1 MKLPTADKEIL
12 HQLATICGS
21 DTEAQLTWL
30 LYRYGFPTILTAQV
44 IACVMLSALR
54 GYAPPAGLVWWGAS
68 FTLITLL
75 RAGIYLFWRLSGRQR
90 ERHLFFTRLYGAGAL
105 AAGIAWA
112 ALLLFYDAALPVYLQ
127 LFILIV
133 LVGMP
138 IAAMPT
144 NSIRPS
150 VYYSFSFPILLG
162 LFFWSLFMVEQ
173 LHVQFFLVA
182 ATYSVIL
189 VIIARTYHLNLQ
201 KTLETRNANQ
211 QLLERLRQMAYFD
224 PLTGLANRRWF
235 RETAIKALERGRRH
249 GSRVALL
256 LLDLDNFKQVNDR
269 YGHECGDRLLE
280 EIARRLTRCLRQTD
294 TVVRTDGD
302 LARIGGDE
310 LTILLE
316 DIRTAG
322 DVGVVAERILSTLHQ
337 PVDLGEARLRPSASL
352 GIALYPDHGE
362 DFKQLMHHADSA
374 MYQAKKA
381 GKNQYAIYGT
391 GEENKVLPEDDQ
403 EHLR

>member
-1 MKLPTADKEIL
+1 MKLPTADKEVL
-12 HQLATICGS
+12 DQLATMCGS
-21 DTEAQLTWL
+21 DTRAQLTWL

-54 GYAPPAGLVWWGAS
+54 GHAPPAALIRWGVL
-68 FTLITLL
+68 FTVVTLL
-75 RAGIYLFWRLSGRQR
+75 RAGLYLYWRLSDRKQ
-90 ERHLFFTRLYGAGAL
+90 ERHRFFTRLYAAGAL
-105 AAGIAWA
+105 AAGITWGS
-112 ALLLFYDAALPVYLQ
+112 LLLFYHPGLPVYLQ

-144 NSIRPS
+144 NSICPP
-150 VYYSFSFPILLG
+150 VYYSFSFPILLA
-162 LFFWSLFMVEQ
+162 LFSWSLFVVER
-173 LHVQFFLVA
+173 LHLQFFLVA
-182 ATYSVIL
+182 VTYSVIL

-201 KTLETRNANQ
+201 QTLETRNANQ
-211 QLLERLRQMAYFD
+211 KLLERLQQMAYFD

-280 EIARRLTRCLRQTD
+280 EIARRLTSCLRLTD

-316 DIRTAG
+316 DIRTTD
-322 DVGVVAERILSTLHQ
+322 DVRNVAKRILATLHQ

-352 GIALYPDHGE
+352 GIAIYPDHGDE
-362 DFKQLMHHADSA
+362 FKQLMHYADRA
-374 MYQAKKA
+374 MYHAKNS
-381 GKNQYAIYGT
+381 GKNRYAVYD
-391 GEENKVLPEDDQ
+391 GEEEETERGIP
-403 EHLR
+403 

>member
-12 HQLATICGS
+12 HQLADICGS
-21 DTEAQLTWL
+21 DTGAQLTWL
-30 LYRYGFPTILTAQV
+30 LYRYGFPTIITAQV

-54 GYAPPAGLVWWGAS
+54 GYTAPAALALWGVF

-75 RAGIYLFWRLSGRQR
+75 RAGLYLYWRLSGRQQ
-90 ERHLFFTRLYGAGAL
+90 ERHRFFSRLYAMGAM

-112 ALLLFYDAALPVYLQ
+112 SLLLFYHAGLPVYLQ
-127 LFILIV
+127 LFILVV

-144 NSIRPS
+144 NSICPPA
-150 VYYSFSFPILLG
+150 YYGFSFPILLA
-162 LFFWSLFMVEQ
+162 LFYWSLFVVEE

-182 ATYSVIL
+182 VTYSVIL

-201 KTLETRNANQ
+201 QTLETRNANQ
-211 QLLERLRQMAYFD
+211 QLLERLQQMAYFD

-235 RETAIKALERGRRH
+235 RETAVKALERGRRH

-269 YGHECGDRLLE
+269 YGHECGDLLLE
-280 EIARRLTRCLRQTD
+280 EIARRLTRCLRLTD

-316 DIRTAG
+316 DIRTTD
-322 DVGVVAERILSTLHQ
+322 DVRAVAERILTTLHQ

-352 GIALYPDHGE
+352 GIALYPDHGRE
-362 DFKQLMHHADSA
+362 FKQLMHHADRA
-374 MYQAKKA
+374 MYRAKKS
-381 GKNQYAIYGT
+381 GKNRYAVYD
-391 GEENKVLPEDDQ
+391 GEQ
-403 EHLR
+403 EETEHGIP

>member
-12 HQLATICGS
+12 HQLTAICGS
-21 DTEAQLTWL
+21 DTGAQLTWL

-44 IACVMLSALR
+44 IACVMLSALQ
-54 GYAPPAGLVWWGAS
+54 GFAPPAALIGWGVS

-75 RAGIYLFWRLSGRQR
+75 RAGIYLYWRLSGRQQEQHR
-90 ERHLFFTRLYGAGAL
+90 FFTRLYAAGAL
-105 AAGIAWA
+105 ASGIAWA
-112 ALLLFYDAALPVYLQ
+112 TLLLFYHAGLPVYLQ

-144 NSIRPS
+144 NSICPS
-150 VYYSFSFPILLG
+150 VYYCFSFPILLA
-162 LFFWSLFMVEQ
+162 LFYWSLFVVED
-173 LHVQFFLVA
+173 LHLQFFLIA

-201 KTLETRNANQ
+201 QTLETRNANQ
-211 QLLERLRQMAYFD
+211 HLLERLHQMAYFD

-235 RETAIKALERGRRH
+235 RETALKALERGRRH

-269 YGHECGDRLLE
+269 WGHECGDRLLE
-280 EIARRLTRCLRQTD
+280 EIGRRLTRCLRTTD

-316 DIRTAG
+316 DIRTAD
-322 DVGVVAERILSTLHQ
+322 DVRLVAERILATLHQ
-337 PVDLGEARLRPSASL
+337 PMDLGEARITPSASL
-352 GIALYPDHGE
+352 GIALYPDHGD
-362 DFKQLMHHADSA
+362 DFKQLMQCADRA
-374 MYQAKKA
+374 MYRAKKS
-381 GKNQYAIYGT
+381 GKNRYAVYAGDSSPPT
-391 GEENKVLPEDDQ
+391 ATTWKG
-403 EHLR
+403 